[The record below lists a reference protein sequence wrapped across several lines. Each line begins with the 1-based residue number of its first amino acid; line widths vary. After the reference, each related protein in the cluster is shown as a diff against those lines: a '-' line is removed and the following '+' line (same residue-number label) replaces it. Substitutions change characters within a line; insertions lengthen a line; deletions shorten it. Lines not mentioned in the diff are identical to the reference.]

1 MVRETRHLWVGNLPE
16 NVRDDKIIEHF
27 KRYGHVENVRILP
40 KRGSDGG
47 VAAFVDFATI
57 ESAQKAHNAV
67 NKMGDRE
74 LRTDYNKP
82 GVARVLDETVSITSP
97 SREVS
102 GFRAGGGRTT
112 YGPPQSL
119 HAWEGRYER
128 TLDGAS
134 DTRER
139 SYEHS
144 AYGHHERGTAGGF
157 ERTRHYDQDYYRDAR
172 DRTLQHGIYNNSQ
185 RSPSPFD
192 ASHPHIEARIQK
204 PLTLPSVAHRD
215 IYRTDTSREV
225 RGRRRERKYQHSR
238 SRSPHSSQSS
248 NQSPQRLASQASR
261 PARSRSGSRS
271 RSSSSASLSSST
283 VSFEDDF
290 DVSREVRG
298 RQPERIYQHSRSRS
312 PHSSQSRTQSPQRLA
327 SQASRPSRSPSGSG
341 SWSRSSSSASLSSS
355 TVSFEDDFDDASQE
369 VRGRRPERT
378 YQHSRSRSP
387 HSSQSR
393 NQSPQRLA
401 SQASRPARSPS
412 GSGSRSRSSSSD
424 SRSSSTSSDSDSRST
439 SSGESAAVPAPPSQT
454 ISSMDKDEPRKSFG
468 IKVENLPVRS
478 TDSSLKDGFYHEFKK
493 YGTVTSVQIHGVSEE
508 RYGLVFFR
516 QQEDQE
522 KALNASKGKLFFGMQ
537 IEVTAWVGPETE
549 SENEFRPLDERIDEF
564 HPKATRTL
572 FITNLE
578 KTTTHLDLRDEF
590 KRFGEIV
597 HIDVKMVNGV
607 PQYAFLEYC
616 DITNV
621 CKAIKK
627 MDGEYL
633 GNNRLKLGFGKSIP
647 TKCVWIAA
655 LSSSVTARYLTR
667 HFSRYGPVLKVVY
680 DRFKGMALILYNE
693 IEFAQAAVK
702 ETKGRKIGGN
712 VVKVDFASEEMQVAF
727 NRSMASS
734 GQVIRDIYEIPQRRS
749 DETRRGSFHE
759 FTTTERTYFDSART
773 PGTYQEETRREY
785 PARSGESYQGD
796 CEQRCYNESREDT
809 DLRDPSERV
818 RSLQS
823 ITPRDQPFLGEAT
836 VGQINT
842 IYYSLLSAI
851 SGRK

>member
-290 DVSREVRG
+290 D
-298 RQPERIYQHSRSRS
+298 
-312 PHSSQSRTQSPQRLA
+312 
-327 SQASRPSRSPSGSG
+327 
-341 SWSRSSSSASLSSS
+341 
-355 TVSFEDDFDDASQE
+355 DASQE

-424 SRSSSTSSDSDSRST
+424 SRSSSTSSDSSDSRST